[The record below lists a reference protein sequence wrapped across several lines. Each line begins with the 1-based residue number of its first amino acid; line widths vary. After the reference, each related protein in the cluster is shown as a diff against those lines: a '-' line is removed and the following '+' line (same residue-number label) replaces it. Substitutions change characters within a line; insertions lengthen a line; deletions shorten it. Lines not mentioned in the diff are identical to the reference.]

1 MSNETTTRNP
11 KDVFSVYQQNVDK
24 LFNGIRQSVP
34 QYHQSI
40 TNVQQEYLQAYEN
53 VVDSTITLQKE
64 YVKKAGIATNI
75 PEATLK
81 VIHDTTE
88 EFVKAA
94 SIQNQVALATIDAT
108 QQNIKTFN
116 DNAKSFADLNRN
128 ILQSWI
134 SAFTTRITSGK
145 FFSFFF
151 FLNLFY
157 DLLASHCPSSG
168 NTVFCDNE
176 LAIIPTCPVGYI
188 LNVLSLLPTA

>member
-1 MSNETTTRNP
+1 MSKNETTQANS
-11 KDVFSVYQQNVDK
+11 KDVFSAYQENVDK
-24 LFNGIRQSVP
+24 LFNGIKQSVP

-53 VVDSTITLQKE
+53 MVDSSITLQEE
-64 YVKKAGIATNI
+64 YVKKTGIAADV

-94 SIQNQVALATIDAT
+94 SIHNQIALATIDVT

-134 SAFTTRITSGK
+134 AVFTIK
-145 FFSFFF
+145 
-151 FLNLFY
+151 N
-157 DLLASHCPSSG
+157 
-168 NTVFCDNE
+168 NN
-176 LAIIPTCPVGYI
+176 
-188 LNVLSLLPTA
+188 

>member
-1 MSNETTTRNP
+1 MSKNEQTPGT
-11 KDVFSVYQQNVDK
+11 KDLFSVYQENVDK
-24 LFNGIRQSVP
+24 LFSGIRHSVP

-53 VVDSTITLQKE
+53 IVDSTITIQKE
-64 YVKKAGIATNI
+64 YAKKAGIAANI
-75 PEATLK
+75 PQAALK

-94 SIQNQVALATIDAT
+94 SIQNQITLATIDAT

-134 SAFTTRITSGK
+134 SAFTTK
-145 FFSFFF
+145 
-151 FLNLFY
+151 N
-157 DLLASHCPSSG
+157 
-168 NTVFCDNE
+168 N
-176 LAIIPTCPVGYI
+176 
-188 LNVLSLLPTA
+188 

>member
-1 MSNETTTRNP
+1 MSTNEQTPET
-11 KDVFSVYQQNVDK
+11 KDMFSVYQENVDK
-24 LFNGIRQSVP
+24 IFSGIRHSVP

-53 VVDSTITLQKE
+53 IVDSTITLQKE
-64 YVKKAGIATNI
+64 YAKKAGIATNI
-75 PEATLK
+75 PQTTLK

-94 SIQNQVALATIDAT
+94 SIQNQITLATIDAT

-134 SAFTTRITSGK
+134 SAFTTK
-145 FFSFFF
+145 
-151 FLNLFY
+151 N
-157 DLLASHCPSSG
+157 
-168 NTVFCDNE
+168 N
-176 LAIIPTCPVGYI
+176 
-188 LNVLSLLPTA
+188 

>member
-1 MSNETTTRNP
+1 MSNNETTVKNP

-24 LFNGIRQSVP
+24 LFSGIKQSVP

-53 VVDSTITLQKE
+53 IVDSTITLQRE
-64 YVKKAGIATNI
+64 YAKKAGIATSI

-94 SIQNQVALATIDAT
+94 SIQNQVVLATIDAT

-134 SAFTTRITSGK
+134 SAFTTK
-145 FFSFFF
+145 
-151 FLNLFY
+151 N
-157 DLLASHCPSSG
+157 
-168 NTVFCDNE
+168 N
-176 LAIIPTCPVGYI
+176 
-188 LNVLSLLPTA
+188 

>member
-24 LFNGIRQSVP
+24 LFSGIKQSVP

-53 VVDSTITLQKE
+53 IVDSTITLQKE
-64 YVKKAGIATNI
+64 YAKKAGIATNI

-88 EFVKAA
+88 EFVKAT
-94 SIQNQVALATIDAT
+94 SIQNQIALATIDAT

-134 SAFTTRITSGK
+134 SALTTK
-145 FFSFFF
+145 
-151 FLNLFY
+151 N
-157 DLLASHCPSSG
+157 
-168 NTVFCDNE
+168 N
-176 LAIIPTCPVGYI
+176 
-188 LNVLSLLPTA
+188 

>member
-1 MSNETTTRNP
+1 MSNETTTTTRNP

-53 VVDSTITLQKE
+53 IVDSTITLQKE
-64 YVKKAGIATNI
+64 YAKKAGIATNI

-94 SIQNQVALATIDAT
+94 SIENQVVLATIDAT

-128 ILQSWI
+128 VLQSWI
-134 SAFTTRITSGK
+134 SAFATK
-145 FFSFFF
+145 
-151 FLNLFY
+151 N
-157 DLLASHCPSSG
+157 
-168 NTVFCDNE
+168 N
-176 LAIIPTCPVGYI
+176 
-188 LNVLSLLPTA
+188 

>member
-1 MSNETTTRNP
+1 MSKNETTQTKS
-11 KDVFSVYQQNVDK
+11 KDVFSVYQENVDK
-24 LFNGIRQSVP
+24 LFNGIKQSVP

-53 VVDSTITLQKE
+53 IVDSTIALQKE
-64 YVKKAGIATNI
+64 YVQKAGIAANI

-94 SIQNQVALATIDAT
+94 SIQNQVTLATIDAT

-134 SAFTTRITSGK
+134 SVFTTKT
-145 FFSFFF
+145 
-151 FLNLFY
+151 N
-157 DLLASHCPSSG
+157 
-168 NTVFCDNE
+168 
-176 LAIIPTCPVGYI
+176 
-188 LNVLSLLPTA
+188 